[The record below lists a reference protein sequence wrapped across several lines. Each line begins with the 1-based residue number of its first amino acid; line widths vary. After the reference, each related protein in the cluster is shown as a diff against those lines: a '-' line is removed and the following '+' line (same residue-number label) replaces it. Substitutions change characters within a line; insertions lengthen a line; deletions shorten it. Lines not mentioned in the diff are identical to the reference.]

1 MTRQKTDIQIEYYW
15 DSSLGFFAN
24 SQEVSQFQKYPH
36 WCESTYTHISVTRTG
51 WFRTSSSSSSASFT
65 IDSST
70 LNELIS
76 WDEKKRWLDAEEL
89 DSRLLGEGQRLSIPK
104 WCISIWFFAQYTSS
118 CFDGY
123 SIESSTML
131 LSPSV
136 SRKPNDSGWMDGS
149 AERKI

>member
-15 DSSLGFFAN
+15 DSSLEFFAN
-24 SQEVSQFQKYPH
+24 SQEASQFQKYPH

-51 WFRTSSSSSSASFT
+51 WFRTSSSNSSASFT